1 MVHENRRNPRF
12 KAAFPV
18 RFNLDPKHHFVPRIR
33 KTGIGGTVRDVSSEG
48 LRIESEMD
56 MLDVCQIFHEAIED
70 DSVFG
75 LELVVS
81 DSEHGK
87 TPVKGE
93 VRWYRV
99 GDPQNDLR
107 GFRAGLH
114 LKDANSRAAVRTMI
128 ESISRPVKSSKVY
141 GDLLDLRGFRLAGNR
156 LLGAIKNTGD
166 RTARYLVIETR
177 CRDPQGTV
185 VSRKLYRAVPY
196 GKAKKVLKPGMTLRV
211 AVNDR
216 EIPLS
221 AATVEVSVRTLSLD
235 KQ

>member
-1 MVHENRRNPRF
+1 MGHEKRRNPRF
-12 KAAFPV
+12 IAAFPV

-87 TPVKGE
+87 TPVRGE

-99 GDPQNDLR
+99 GDPQNDVR
-107 GFRAGLH
+107 DFRAGLH
-114 LKDANSRAAVRTMI
+114 LKDAKSRSAVRTMI

-141 GDLLDLRGFRLAGNR
+141 RDLLDLRGFRLAGNR

-166 RTARYLVIETR
+166 KTARYLVIETR
-177 CRDPQGTV
+177 CRDPQGKV

-216 EIPLS
+216 EIPPS
-221 AATVEVSVRTLSLD
+221 AASVEVSVRKLSLD
-235 KQ
+235 